1 MSKLRTSAST
11 AITTV
16 LILGSVS
23 AIIASLMLF
32 QSTDNAISAKVLRE
46 GEKAAYAAEAC
57 AEIALEKLR
66 VSTSYTGNEQISLS
80 ASQNCDIGT
89 ITTSLGSYTIPVSA
103 TNGESTKRLQIV
115 VDSIGSNIII
125 ESWKEQ

>member
-1 MSKLRTSAST
+1 MSTLRTKAST

-46 GEKAAYAAEAC
+46 GEKAAYAAESC

-66 VSTSYTGNEQISLS
+66 ISTSYTGNESITLS
-80 ASQNCDIGT
+80 DTQDCSIGT
-89 ITTSLGSYTIPVSA
+89 ITSSLGSYTIPVSA
-103 TNGESTKRLQIV
+103 TNGESTKRIQVV
-115 VDSIGSNIII
+115 VDSVATSIII